1 MRLVSVFMHV
11 DVLSVLSIFVS
22 TPFLAI
28 VAILAFHRL
37 RQVRWVGRTRTGRR
51 LFGIQPSAV
60 GLGMVFLFLQTFW
73 QPSLCHATE
82 AREVVDVDEDDD
94 GEPETPE
101 KQLNRQ
107 LKRIRRGEAVDRL
120 VLRL

>member
-1 MRLVSVFMHV
+1 MHV
-11 DVLSVLSIFVS
+11 DALSVLSLLAGA
-22 TPFLAI
+22 PFLPI

-37 RQVRWVGRTRTGRR
+37 RQVRWVRTTRAGRR

-60 GLGMVFLFLQTFW
+60 GLGMAFLFLQAFW
-73 QPSLCHATE
+73 QPSLCHAIE
-82 AREVVDVDEDDD
+82 AREKADAEEDDE

-107 LKRIRRGEAVDRL
+107 LKRIRREEVVEKL
-120 VLRL
+120 VLRI

>member
-1 MRLVSVFMHV
+1 MHV
-11 DVLSVLSIFVS
+11 DALSVLSLFSAAPFV
-22 TPFLAI
+22 AI
-28 VAILAFHRL
+28 VAILVFHQSRK
-37 RQVRWVGRTRTGRR
+37 VRWVRTTRAGRR
-51 LFGIQPSAV
+51 LFGVQPSAV
-60 GLGMVFLFLQTFW
+60 GLGMAFLFLQTFW
-73 QPSLCHATE
+73 QPSLCHAIE
-82 AREVVDVDEDDD
+82 AREVADLEEDDE